1 MHGTQHP
8 SRRRGK
14 SILIMKKNDK
24 KELSPKKSLR
34 DISPEA
40 KKRAA
45 VLVMNTLILTFIYFG
60 SMGINQP
67 ILALIVNVGYWV
79 VLGVLAIAYVIYN
92 RGFTQ
97 KDLTIEMLPDSWDT
111 EKKAK
116 YISDAQKRD
125 SRSRWMLT
133 VIIPIMIPIMLD
145 AISLFTWPIIQNL
158 FGLNR

>member
-1 MHGTQHP
+1 MSKNT
-8 SRRRGK
+8 
-14 SILIMKKNDK
+14 KKD
-24 KELSPKKSLR
+24 LTPKKSFR
-34 DISPEA
+34 DISPES

-45 VLVMNTLILTFIYFG
+45 LLVFNTLILTFIYFG

-79 VLGVLAIAYVIYN
+79 VLAVLVIIYVIYN

-97 KDLTIEMLPDSWDT
+97 KNLTAEMLPDSWDA

-116 YISDAQKRD
+116 YIEGAQRRD
-125 SRSRWMLT
+125 RNSRWMLT

-158 FGLNR
+158 FGLN

>member
-1 MHGTQHP
+1 MNKN
-8 SRRRGK
+8 S
-14 SILIMKKNDK
+14 KKD
-24 KELSPKKSLR
+24 LTPKKSFR

-45 VLVMNTLILTFIYFG
+45 LLVFNTLILTFIYFG

-67 ILALIVNVGYWV
+67 ILALIVNVGYWI
-79 VLGVLAIAYVIYN
+79 VLALLAIVYVIYN

-97 KDLTIEMLPDSWDT
+97 KNLTEEMLPESWDA

-116 YISDAQKRD
+116 YIEDAQKRD

-145 AISLFTWPIIQNL
+145 AISLFTWPIIENL

>member
-1 MHGTQHP
+1 
-8 SRRRGK
+8 
-14 SILIMKKNDK
+14 MKKNDK

-45 VLVMNTLILTFIYFG
+45 LLVLNTLILTFIYFG
-60 SMGINQP
+60 SMGIDQP
-67 ILALIVNVGYWV
+67 MLALIVNVGYWV
-79 VLGVLAIAYVIYN
+79 VLGVLAIVYVAYN

-97 KDLTIEMLPDSWDT
+97 KSLTPEMLPDSWSS
-111 EKKAK
+111 EKKEK
-116 YISDAQKRD
+116 YIADAERRD

>member
-1 MHGTQHP
+1 
-8 SRRRGK
+8 
-14 SILIMKKNDK
+14 MKKNDK
-24 KELSPKKSLR
+24 RELTPKKSLR

-45 VLVMNTLILTFIYFG
+45 LLVMNTLILTFIYFG

-67 ILALIVNVGYWV
+67 ILTLIVNVGYWA
-79 VLGVLAIAYVIYN
+79 VLAVLAVIYVIYN

-97 KDLTIEMLPDSWDT
+97 KNLKPEMLPDSWDAD
-111 EKKAK
+111 KKAK
-116 YISDAQKRD
+116 YISDAEKRD

-145 AISLFTWPIIQNL
+145 AIGLFTWPIIQNL
-158 FGLNR
+158 LGLNK

>member
-1 MHGTQHP
+1 
-8 SRRRGK
+8 
-14 SILIMKKNDK
+14 MKNNNK
-24 KELSPKKSLR
+24 KELTPKKDFR
-34 DISPEA
+34 DISPET
-40 KKRAA
+40 KKRVA

-79 VLGVLAIAYVIYN
+79 VLAVLAIVYVVYN

-97 KDLTIEMLPDSWDT
+97 KNITFEMLPDSWDA
-111 EKKAK
+111 EKKDK

-125 SRSRWMLT
+125 GRSRWMLT

>member
-1 MHGTQHP
+1 MNKN
-8 SRRRGK
+8 S
-14 SILIMKKNDK
+14 KKD
-24 KELSPKKSLR
+24 LTPKKSFR

-45 VLVMNTLILTFIYFG
+45 LLVFNTLILTFIYFG

-67 ILALIVNVGYWV
+67 ILALIVNVGYWI
-79 VLGVLAIAYVIYN
+79 VLALLAIVYVIYN

-97 KDLTIEMLPDSWDT
+97 KSLTTEMLPESWDA
-111 EKKAK
+111 EKKAR
-116 YISDAQKRD
+116 YIEDAQKRD

-145 AISLFTWPIIQNL
+145 AISLFTWPIIENL

>member
-1 MHGTQHP
+1 M
-8 SRRRGK
+8 S
-14 SILIMKKNDK
+14 KNTK
-24 KELSPKKSLR
+24 KELTPKKSLR

-45 VLVMNTLILTFIYFG
+45 LLVFNTLILTFIYFG

-67 ILALIVNVGYWV
+67 ILALIVNVGYWI
-79 VLGVLAIAYVIYN
+79 VLAVLVIIYVIYN

-97 KDLTIEMLPDSWDT
+97 KNLTAEMLPDSWDA

-116 YISDAQKRD
+116 YIEGAQRRD
-125 SRSRWMLT
+125 RNSRWMLT

-158 FGLNR
+158 FGCGWF

>member
-1 MHGTQHP
+1 MYGTQYP
-8 SRRRGK
+8 SRRCGK
-14 SILIMKKNDK
+14 SILMSKNTK
-24 KELSPKKSLR
+24 KELTPKKSLR

-45 VLVMNTLILTFIYFG
+45 LLVFNTLILTFIYFG

-67 ILALIVNVGYWV
+67 ILALIVNVGYWI
-79 VLGVLAIAYVIYN
+79 VLAVLAIIYVIYN

-97 KDLTIEMLPDSWDT
+97 KSLTAEMLPESWDA
-111 EKKAK
+111 EKKAR
-116 YISDAQKRD
+116 YIEDAQKRD

-133 VIIPIMIPIMLD
+133 VIIPVMIPIMLD
-145 AISLFTWPIIQNL
+145 AISLFTWPIIENL